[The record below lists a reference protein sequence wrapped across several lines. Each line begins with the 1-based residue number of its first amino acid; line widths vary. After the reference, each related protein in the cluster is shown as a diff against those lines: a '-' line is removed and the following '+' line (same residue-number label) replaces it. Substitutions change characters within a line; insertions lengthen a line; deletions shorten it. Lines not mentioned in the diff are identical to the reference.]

1 MNVSLKKV
9 MKKKAKNPQKLLL
22 SDPKRTVFG
31 HFFEAALTL
40 SIVYLVIPSD
50 SVILYSFIF

>member
-9 MKKKAKNPQKLLL
+9 MKKKAKNPQKLLP

-50 SVILYSFIF
+50 RVILYSFIF

>member
-1 MNVSLKKV
+1 MNVSLKKI
-9 MKKKAKNPQKLLL
+9 MREKAKTPQKLLP

-31 HFFEAALTL
+31 NFFEAALTL
-40 SIVYLVIPSD
+40 SIAYLVIPSN